1 MEAPDCGCLSI
12 SLRSKATRSGS
23 SSPSLLLFNSSRSA
37 ASSSLASGS
46 RTRLFVT
53 LTGGCVSF
61 LGVHRAFV
69 YCSRLWGQGEPPA
82 SKSILPVQRHPR
94 IPSFLLAQRAS
105 PSSPPWGKSL
115 TPTIATL
122 EERQSG
128 TASTETCNS
137 NRLHMRF
144 PI

>member
-46 RTRLFVT
+46 RTRLFVA
-53 LTGGCVSF
+53 LTDGCVSF
-61 LGVHRAFV
+61 LGAHHRAFV

-82 SKSILPVQRHPR
+82 SKYILPVQHHPR

-115 TPTIATL
+115 NPHHRYARREAI
-122 EERQSG
+122 R
-128 TASTETCNS
+128 
-137 NRLHMRF
+137 NRFHGDV
-144 PI
+144 